1 MTFDIVN
8 KAKIIF
14 EDESLVE
21 SMKSGTFDI
30 AKALIWGDIGSGIDG
45 VKEIADAICSIP
57 TILFLDKFKRFLFG
71 TFKNYEDQVR
81 LAEKLNKT
89 DKAYCQNIKN
99 IIQVI
104 NLLEDDKKV
113 DYYSSLTR
121 CLLLTDLTVDFYF
134 HLAKSLS
141 SCTTYE
147 LEYISKL
154 NYKSNLKKDFI
165 NTSLFYQRLF
175 DRDPKCPNSI
185 TMSGLGIALK
195 QNSLNFEDGLNG
207 DVRLTSFEMLSALEL
222 NSPAV
227 FN

>member
-1 MTFDIVN
+1 MIFDIVA
-8 KAKIIF
+8 KAKKII

-30 AKALIWGDIGSGIDG
+30 VKALISGDISSGIDG
-45 VKEIADAICSIP
+45 VREIAGAIYSIP
-57 TILFLDKFKRFLFG
+57 TILFLDKFKRFLSG
-71 TFKNYEDQVR
+71 TFKNYDEQLR
-81 LAEKLNKT
+81 LADKLRNT
-89 DKAYCQNIKN
+89 DKDYSQNIKN
-99 IIQVI
+99 IIQII
-104 NLLEDDKKV
+104 NQLEDDKKV

-134 HLAKSLS
+134 YLAKCLS

-147 LEYISKL
+147 LEYIRKL
-154 NYKSNLKKDFI
+154 SYRSNLDRDFI

-175 DRDPKCPNSI
+175 DRAPNHPHSLAL
-185 TMSGLGIALK
+185 SGLGIALK
-195 QNSLNFEDGLNG
+195 QNSLNFEEGLNG
-207 DVRLTSFEMLSALEL
+207 DGRLTSFEMLSALEL